1 MSLPYVIL
9 TILKDNDSTGYDV
22 TKKLS
27 GTIGLFWSASHQQ
40 VYRELNKMLKMS
52 WVNSSFFPQ
61 QGKPDKKI
69 YSLTEMGVAELTK
82 WVESPIKDQVMRDEL
97 SLKIY
102 AAQKI
107 NNHNIKKQLHQDL
120 KKRQKELLL
129 LRKKLEQVS
138 SIEPLDELYIK
149 RNLYVLEADIKWI
162 KQAILIL

>member
-69 YSLTEMGVAELTK
+69 YSCHF
-82 WVESPIKDQVMRDEL
+82 SPR
-97 SLKIY
+97 
-102 AAQKI
+102 
-107 NNHNIKKQLHQDL
+107 
-120 KKRQKELLL
+120 
-129 LRKKLEQVS
+129 
-138 SIEPLDELYIK
+138 
-149 RNLYVLEADIKWI
+149 
-162 KQAILIL
+162 